1 MDTNEEITLE
11 SIVNHNDRLL
21 NIKRNPD
28 EKNSALVVKGTSNE
42 EKTKEQIKKEKK
54 YLKQKEK
61 KKKKWYTPK
70 INSNIYV
77 SRLPNDI
84 TTDASYLFDN
94 CYSLQ
99 QVPTGFSNIR
109 CTNLANAFSYC
120 SNLSGNIYIG
130 SDSVSNA
137 TGCFNGTS
145 LPKNV
150 YIPFTYANGV
160 NTQTYNTFNAIYGT
174 GANGVTLLNYTALY
188 E

>member
-42 EKTKEQIKKEKK
+42 EKTKEQIKKDKK

-84 TTDASYLFDN
+84 TTDELIKTFSKCGFIRNDI
-94 CYSLQ
+94 Q
-99 QVPTGFSNIR
+99 TG
-109 CTNLANAFSYC
+109 
-120 SNLSGNIYIG
+120 
-130 SDSVSNA
+130 
-137 TGCFNGTS
+137 
-145 LPKNV
+145 LPKV
-150 YIPFTYANGV
+150 K
-160 NTQTYNTFNAIYGT
+160 IYKDKKT
-174 GANGVTLLNYTALY
+174 G
-188 E
+188 